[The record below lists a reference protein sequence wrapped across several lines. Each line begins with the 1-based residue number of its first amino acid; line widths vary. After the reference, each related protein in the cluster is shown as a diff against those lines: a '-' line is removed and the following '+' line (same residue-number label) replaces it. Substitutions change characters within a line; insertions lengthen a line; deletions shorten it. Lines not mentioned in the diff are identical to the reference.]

1 MKTRP
6 PKLRFNWH
14 AFFVIAAT
22 LMFWVLLG
30 MSLKGCT
37 Q

>member
-6 PKLRFNWH
+6 PKLRPNWA
-14 AFFVIAAT
+14 AFFVITGT
-22 LMFWVLLG
+22 LMFWVLVG